1 MDIKKVLE
9 MKAKREDAR
18 LKAMAVLNKA
28 EAEDRFLSD
37 DEQKEID
44 KYESEI
50 RSWDESINR
59 AEKMLSM
66 QPEDRD
72 MEKPEAK
79 PSPSKGDEKRF
90 SSFGEQLMAK
100 PFRAAGGR
108 FGRKVLRGKAAREA
122 QKRHS
127 D

>member
-37 DEQKEID
+37 EEQKEID
-44 KYESEI
+44 KFETEI

-66 QPEDRD
+66 QPEDRGV
-72 MEKPEAK
+72 EKPEAK
-79 PSPSKGDEKRF
+79 PAPDKGDEKRF
-90 SSFGEQLMAK
+90 ASFGEQLMAVY
-100 PFRAAGGR
+100 RAAHG
-108 FGRKVLRGKAAREA
+108 
-122 QKRHS
+122 
-127 D
+127 

>member
-37 DEQKEID
+37 EEQKEID
-44 KYESEI
+44 KYETEI

-59 AEKMLSM
+59 AEKMLSC
-66 QPEDRD
+66 
-72 MEKPEAK
+72 
-79 PSPSKGDEKRF
+79 SPKTG
-90 SSFGEQLMAK
+90 A
-100 PFRAAGGR
+100 
-108 FGRKVLRGKAAREA
+108 
-122 QKRHS
+122 
-127 D
+127 

>member
-72 MEKPEAK
+72 TEKPKQTVA
-79 PSPSKGDEKRF
+79 
-90 SSFGEQLMAK
+90 EQ
-100 PFRAAGGR
+100 GR
-108 FGRKVLRGKAAREA
+108 
-122 QKRHS
+122 
-127 D
+127 